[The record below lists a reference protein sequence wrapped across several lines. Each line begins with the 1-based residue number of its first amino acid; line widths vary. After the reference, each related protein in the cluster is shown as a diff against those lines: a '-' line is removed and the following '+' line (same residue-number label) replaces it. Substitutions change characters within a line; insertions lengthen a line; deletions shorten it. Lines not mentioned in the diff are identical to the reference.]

1 MKGLQR
7 LSTIRN
13 LSKKDPTWVHKDVFR
28 ILKQNDLWIT
38 AYENLK
44 GNKEALTPGAT
55 EEGGAKSGGKAPSR
69 SGYAAKGLRPSSIA
83 LSVAGA

>member
-44 GNKEALTPGAT
+44 GNKEALTPGAI
-55 EEGGAKSGGKAPSR
+55 EEGGANPPNHNQQK
-69 SGYAAKGLRPSSIA
+69 LWTTC
-83 LSVAGA
+83 L